1 MKFQKM
7 DMIDAANVV
16 LALVMSFGMCY
27 CIHAVR
33 VRRQEAAAARA
44 ARAAATYA
52 QKQDS
57 IEQQASHEYS
67 GR

>member
-1 MKFQKM
+1 MKFQKI
-7 DMIDAANVV
+7 DMIDAASIV
-16 LALVMSFGMCY
+16 LALVMSWGVCY
-27 CIHAVR
+27 CIHTVR
-33 VRRQEAAAARA
+33 VRRQEAAA

-57 IEQQASHEYS
+57 IEQQASHEYF